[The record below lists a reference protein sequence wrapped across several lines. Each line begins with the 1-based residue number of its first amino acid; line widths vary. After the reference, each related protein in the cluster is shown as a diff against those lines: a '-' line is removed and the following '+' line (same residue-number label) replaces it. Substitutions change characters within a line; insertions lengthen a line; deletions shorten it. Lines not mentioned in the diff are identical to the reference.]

1 MLSTSSTPAASTNLS
16 SIISA
21 EQIARA
27 EVRMKQA
34 AIGLRVHSGWT
45 ALVAVAVE
53 DGQPLVLWRGRPH
66 LVETFTYAFR
76 QPYHTAEKAAIDE
89 AREIVSRAR
98 SEATRLARKAIGEVQ
113 GRLEAIE
120 FKLSRC
126 GLILASGRPLPTLE
140 KTLASHSLIHTADG
154 ELFRDALLKASEKCG
169 LDTYTVKER
178 ELVETA
184 SRELRMK
191 PDQIL
196 RRVAGL
202 GSALGPPWTQDEK
215 LATLVA
221 WLALIQKNVTAAGK
235 HN

>member
-1 MLSTSSTPAASTNLS
+1 
-16 SIISA
+16 
-21 EQIARA
+21 
-27 EVRMKQA
+27 MKQA
-34 AIGLRVHSGWT
+34 AIGFRVHSGWT

-66 LVETFTYAFR
+66 LVETFTFAFR
-76 QPYHTAEKAAIDE
+76 QPYHTAEKTSMDDAPGI
-89 AREIVSRAR
+89 ISRAR
-98 SEATRLARKAIGEVQ
+98 DEATRLAREAISEVQ

-126 GLILASGRPLPTLE
+126 GLILASGRPLPALDRI
-140 KTLASHSLIHTADG
+140 LASHALIHTADG
-154 ELFRDALLKASEKCG
+154 ELFREALLKASGQCG
-169 LDTYTVKER
+169 LDAYTVKER

-196 RRVAGL
+196 SRVAGL

-221 WLALIQKNVTAAGK
+221 WLALIRKNVTAAGE